1 MTIKELFSAFAEEY
15 NIPWAQL
22 NLEPEAPDQICI
34 MIDGKNGRYE
44 GHALCLEEEGLFVFY
59 TLLGVRVPEENGKT
73 ITFADG
79 VKLPIKDREFF
90 YRRRNRGTDCQ
101 NDTVPDGC
109 RLGKTGFSGETGGR
123 LRKDSRLLLSADYEM
138 DVWMKCVLLIIL
150 HVFADDEGKEQAE
163 K

>member
-59 TLLGVRVPEENGKT
+59 TLLGVRVPEEKREKLSLLLMGLNYRLKTGSFFIEEETGELTVRTTQYLMGADWEKRDFLGKLVADCGKT
-73 ITFADG
+73 
-79 VKLPIKDREFF
+79 
-90 YRRRNRGTDCQ
+90 
-101 NDTVPDGC
+101 
-109 RLGKTGFSGETGGR
+109 
-123 LRKDSRLLLSADYEM
+123 ADYYYPQIM
-138 DVWMKCVLLIIL
+138 KWM
-150 HVFADDEGKEQAE
+150 FG
-163 K
+163 